1 MPTHGKRADERR
13 DPELQGVLTDLEERL
28 ADLESGRRR
37 TYDVK
42 LAVVEALAA
51 PYALAFLHEIRR
63 LDVLL
68 RRCRRRERAAKL
80 WRG

>member
-1 MPTHGKRADERR
+1 
-13 DPELQGVLTDLEERL
+13 
-28 ADLESGRRR
+28 
-37 TYDVK
+37 
-42 LAVVEALAA
+42 VEALAA